1 MQSSRRIS
9 SRRAST
15 PASAYV
21 ITRPCSDMTSF
32 LFQTEC
38 SKHMLI
44 YGVRRWLR
52 TVLGEFNRL
61 IDKLFHFLIGSLQ
74 LAFVHS
80 MVKQPLAAKPYW
92 VLLFPLLNFVAGS
105 IIRAR
110 VAFVMAHVAIRFA
123 FARGGAATLASTAD
137 RRFRGG
143 VNRLHILPVNLDAQH
158 PVRCCTT
165 RNAGVLRGATEG
177 HFRRVQ
183 VVLTHIHDGQA
194 PDRTEIDGFVKRTTI
209 DRTLAKKADNHLAL
223 LTQFGAKRAAG
234 REENGSAHNSVGAH
248 KPVFGRVH
256 VHAAATSPGT
266 SRGLTP
272 KLGQH
277 DTGRYAF
284 GQGVTMAAMRAKNEV
299 DRFEIRTISQRA
311 TVS

>member
-1 MQSSRRIS
+1 MLSSRRIS

-80 MVKQPLAAKPYW
+80 MVKQPLAGKPYW

-110 VAFVMAHVAIRFA
+110 AAFVMPHAPIRFA
-123 FARGGAATLASTAD
+123 LDQRGAATLLSTAA
-137 RRFRGG
+137 R
-143 VNRLHILPVNLDAQH
+143 
-158 PVRCCTT
+158 
-165 RNAGVLRGATEG
+165 
-177 HFRRVQ
+177 HFR
-183 VVLTHIHDGQA
+183 
-194 PDRTEIDGFVKRTTI
+194 
-209 DRTLAKKADNHLAL
+209 
-223 LTQFGAKRAAG
+223 AG
-234 REENGSAHNSVGAH
+234 TN
-248 KPVFGRVH
+248 P
-256 VHAAATSPGT
+256 
-266 SRGLTP
+266 L
-272 KLGQH
+272 
-277 DTGRYAF
+277 
-284 GQGVTMAAMRAKNEV
+284 
-299 DRFEIRTISQRA
+299 
-311 TVS
+311 